1 VRCRHCPARLRLV
14 LGDMGL
20 NAEQSPTD
28 LPLAASF
35 ELLGP
40 SLHVFHRAVGCLTKL
55 ARDAA
60 VILRAEELVLHGA
73 DDAHS
78 VAMQF
83 AFRRKFF
90 HSTPASVAAAAGMRQ
105 GGEASIVVLA
115 RALLSALRGASQRTA
130 ESLMVGLSD
139 PRAGEQRLILQFT
152 AKFGA
157 MVRHRV
163 PLLDTT
169 AFLPGEPASGPHS
182 AAVSPGLLARVLD
195 HCSPPAARKGGPGA
209 SCEEVTMAA
218 VPREGLRVQ
227 SSDLLSSGGVVG
239 GTAQANRTEVMI
251 QRSDLEACNI
261 ESGGEVTFSGR
272 ALRDFAQA
280 TEKYM
285 RDLEVLGLIDGSPLL
300 ELRFGAES
308 GTVVCRLASVTDGV
322 VRGVQDFSA
331 VLLIATREQ
340 PGESQ
345 GLQGEMQA
353 ATQQPPGAA
362 QGAVAASQAATPAGR
377 RPQPRQ
383 GPGSKRRA
391 VVPGSVVGA
400 FDAFPEHASQLTRTQ
415 AQTPT
420 QPTSP
425 TLPMPGVGLK
435 AFPATQL
442 TQGLLPTFTPAARTN
457 PPAAGPGMRQQPA
470 QAAAH
475 QMPAQPLQGIAPM
488 QVERPQ
494 AMHGAAP
501 GADSMS
507 LLASPPATG
516 APAGAPQR
524 HLQSMMSGVSAQPHS
539 NQFTRSAAQ
548 CGVPAF
554 QAGGPPSALAM
565 PQLVGAAPTP
575 MSSVPPTMLAPVPI
589 QQDPALQQRAGG
601 AWWQGGQ
608 APPPQLQAARPDTG
622 SAVLAS
628 QLSRSALQVPDSD
641 DELVGADPDEVAFAR
656 GDPGDDSVD
665 WFDVERLW

>member
-1 VRCRHCPARLRLV
+1 
-14 LGDMGL
+14 M
-20 NAEQSPTD
+20 
-28 LPLAASF
+28 AASF

-40 SLHVFHRAVGCLTKL
+40 SLAVFQRAVGCLTKL

-90 HSTPASVAAAAGMRQ
+90 HSTPAIVAEAAGMKQ
-105 GGEASIVVLA
+105 GGEASVVVLA

-139 PRAGEQRLILQFT
+139 PRAGEQRLILQFNV
-152 AKFGA
+152 KCGA

-195 HCSPPAARKGGPGA
+195 HCSPPAARKAGA
-209 SCEEVTMAA
+209 GCEEVTMAA
-218 VPREGLRVQ
+218 VPREGLRV
-227 SSDLLSSGGVVG
+227 SSYDLLTSGGVANG
-239 GTAQANRTEVMI
+239 GAQANRTEVMI

-272 ALRDFAQA
+272 ALRDFSQA

-285 RDLEVLGLIDGSPLL
+285 RDLEYMGLIDGSPLL
-300 ELRFGAES
+300 EVRFGAET
-308 GTVVCRLASVTDGV
+308 GTVVCRLATVMDGV

-345 GLQGEMQA
+345 GLQGEA
-353 ATQQPPGAA
+353 QPPTQLPHSSAP
-362 QGAVAASQAATPAGR
+362 GAVAASQGALAANPGSR
-377 RPQPRQ
+377 RPQSRQ
-383 GPGSKRRA
+383 AQGSKRRA
-391 VVPGSVVGA
+391 VIPGAAAAV
-400 FDAFPEHASQLTRTQ
+400 FDAFPQHGSQLPRSQVSGATFGAPAQGMQPIPATLPTQTPLSFAPAAAAPAPAPHVQRPVQAPSPQMAPQRFPAAATASLGGFQPMPSSDSMPLLASQ
-415 AQTPT
+415 PT
-420 QPTSP
+420 TGAPVSRP
-425 TLPMPGVGLK
+425 GHPM
-435 AFPATQL
+435 
-442 TQGLLPTFTPAARTN
+442 
-457 PPAAGPGMRQQPA
+457 GMHP
-470 QAAAH
+470 
-475 QMPAQPLQGIAPM
+475 
-488 QVERPQ
+488 
-494 AMHGAAP
+494 GAAP
-501 GADSMS
+501 AQQQTFQAFPGTQTSAFGGPLAHGTSPVFQGQPQEGPAA
-507 LLASPPATG
+507 LAS
-516 APAGAPQR
+516 
-524 HLQSMMSGVSAQPHS
+524 
-539 NQFTRSAAQ
+539 
-548 CGVPAF
+548 
-554 QAGGPPSALAM
+554 

-575 MSSVPPTMLAPVPI
+575 MSSSVPPTMVAPVASHHDPM
-589 QQDPALQQRAGG
+589 QQQAPGG

-608 APPPQLQAARPDTG
+608 APPALLHTARTEVG
-622 SAVLAS
+622 SPPFLAS
-628 QLSRSALQVPDSD
+628 QLSRSALAVPDSD
-641 DELVGADPDEVAFAR
+641 DEVIGADPDEVAFAR
-656 GDPGDDSVD
+656 GDTGDESVD